1 VQIEVVPEAMAEDE
15 SVWFCWPCRGEES
28 FEPRNFC
35 RIEWELE
42 HHLDREVDVRLSACE
57 RVWVVG
63 KDVRGAEDALDGA
76 VFDVEL
82 FVAKAFASRS
92 VTQVSNVES

>member
-1 VQIEVVPEAMAEDE
+1 VAEDE
-15 SVWFCWPCRGEES
+15 SIRFCWLRWCEKI

-42 HHLDREVDVRLSACE
+42 HHLNGEVDVRLSAGE
-57 RVWVVG
+57 RIWIVS
-63 KDVRGAEDALDGA
+63 KDIRSPKDALDGA

-82 FVAKAFASRS
+82 FVAETFTSRS
-92 VTQVSNVES
+92 DIRSI